1 MNKFSSIFCTVT
13 YPLSQRT
20 DFPELESLL
29 DSKLS
34 LQNVAD
40 KISRKILLLTFLYF
54 SKPWDLLLLIQD
66 TRRRQF
72 HSLSIQ

>member
-34 LQNVAD
+34 LQNDAD
-40 KISRKILLLTFLYF
+40 KISRKKNLLLTFFYIFQNLGTYF
-54 SKPWDLLLLIQD
+54 Y
-66 TRRRQF
+66 
-72 HSLSIQ
+72 

>member
-1 MNKFSSIFCTVT
+1 MNKFSSFFCTVT
-13 YPLSQRT
+13 YPLTERT

-40 KISRKILLLTFLYF
+40 KISKKKILLLTFLYF
-54 SKPWDLLLLIQD
+54 SEL
-66 TRRRQF
+66 
-72 HSLSIQ
+72 

>member
-13 YPLSQRT
+13 YPLSERT

-34 LQNVAD
+34 LQNGAD

-54 SKPWDLLLLIQD
+54 SKP
-66 TRRRQF
+66 
-72 HSLSIQ
+72 

>member
-40 KISRKILLLTFLYF
+40 KILRKKNLLLTFFYIFQNLGTYF
-54 SKPWDLLLLIQD
+54 Y
-66 TRRRQF
+66 
-72 HSLSIQ
+72 

>member
-1 MNKFSSIFCTVT
+1 MNKFSSFFCTVT
-13 YPLSQRT
+13 YPLTERT

-40 KISRKILLLTFLYF
+40 KISRKILLITFLYF
-54 SKPWDLLLLIQD
+54 SEL
-66 TRRRQF
+66 
-72 HSLSIQ
+72 

>member
-1 MNKFSSIFCTVT
+1 MNKFSSFFCTVT
-13 YPLSQRT
+13 YPLTERT

-40 KISRKILLLTFLYF
+40 KISKKKFYCLLFYIFQNFRTYF
-54 SKPWDLLLLIQD
+54 Y
-66 TRRRQF
+66 
-72 HSLSIQ
+72 

>member
-29 DSKLS
+29 DSNSKLS

-40 KISRKILLLTFLYF
+40 KISRKKNLLLTFFYIFQNLGTYF
-54 SKPWDLLLLIQD
+54 Y
-66 TRRRQF
+66 
-72 HSLSIQ
+72 

>member
-20 DFPELESLL
+20 DFPELESSL

-40 KISRKILLLTFLYF
+40 KISRKKNLLLTFFYIFQNLGTYF
-54 SKPWDLLLLIQD
+54 Y
-66 TRRRQF
+66 
-72 HSLSIQ
+72 

>member
-13 YPLSQRT
+13 YPLSERT

-40 KISRKILLLTFLYF
+40 KISKKKILLLTFLYF
-54 SKPWDLLLLIQD
+54 SEL
-66 TRRRQF
+66 
-72 HSLSIQ
+72 

>member
-40 KISRKILLLTFLYF
+40 KISRKKNLLLTFFYIFQNLGTYF
-54 SKPWDLLLLIQD
+54 Y
-66 TRRRQF
+66 
-72 HSLSIQ
+72 